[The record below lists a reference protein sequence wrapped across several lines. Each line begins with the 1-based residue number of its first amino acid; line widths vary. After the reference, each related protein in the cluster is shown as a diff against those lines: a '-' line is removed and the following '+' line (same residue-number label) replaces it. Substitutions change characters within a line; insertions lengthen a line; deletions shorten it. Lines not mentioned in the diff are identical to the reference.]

1 MTNLGIMERAR
12 KILDAAGRRAW
23 IAEGKNSPA
32 TAASTTNRGNDNAQL
47 NPQPIWMETESRVTD
62 CRHRLVRMSAL
73 TRRIKRNERFVVSF
87 IYYAHA
93 RTYYEDFISPVAR
106 AQGNTFSVYYNALNP
121 RQNTFLAS
129 KFVNRHPLSDT
140 AILGFTLLSILFL
153 AMAPR

>member
-12 KILDAAGRRAW
+12 KILDSASRRAW

-32 TAASTTNRGNDNAQL
+32 TAASTTNRGNDNAQV
-47 NPQPIWMETESRVTD
+47 NPQPIWMETEARVTD

-93 RTYYEDFISPVAR
+93 RTYYEEFISPVAR
-106 AQGNTFSVYYNALNP
+106 KQNDTFPVYYNALNP
-121 RQNTFLAS
+121 SQNGA
-129 KFVNRHPLSDT
+129 
-140 AILGFTLLSILFL
+140 A
-153 AMAPR
+153 